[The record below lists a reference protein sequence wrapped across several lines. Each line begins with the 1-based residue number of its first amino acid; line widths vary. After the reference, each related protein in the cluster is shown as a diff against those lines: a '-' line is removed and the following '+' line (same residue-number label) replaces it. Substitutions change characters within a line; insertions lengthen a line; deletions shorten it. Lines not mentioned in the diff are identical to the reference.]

1 MLSTDAANDLNV
13 PQATTSLLYT
23 GCVYQGAIATS
34 VAMRVYPDGV
44 TYQRSERFRLRAHVL
59 SPPNHRSRRV
69 LWLAL
74 LGLSGTHFWK
84 QLRVMTEQMLIVF
97 GVLVGAVWLF
107 GWGRPRADI
116 VALLVVLALM
126 LTRVLTPQES
136 LAGFGDPTVILIA
149 ALFIVGQALV
159 NTGIAHR
166 LGEIVLKAGGR
177 NETRLIVLIMLLAGG
192 VGAFMSSS
200 AIVAMFIPVVLTIA
214 NKTGLNRKRLLM
226 PLSIAALTSG
236 MMTLIASSP
245 NMIIDH
251 TLRARGLAPFGFFSW
266 TPFGLAV
273 LATGILFML
282 AGRRLLSQQL
292 TNESAT
298 DNIAPRTFDLVGSY
312 GLAGRFHRLRVP
324 TDSPLIER
332 AVAQIQPLYDR
343 IGSSL
348 IGLEKH
354 SHGMT
359 QFPPALP
366 ETVCETNDSVFVV
379 AGNDQLQQ
387 LIETQKLVELP
398 RLDERQHDE
407 ALQEVGAAEIMLTPE
422 STLIGKSLAELD
434 FRSRY
439 GVTVLAIR
447 HRGEPL
453 TTDFA
458 GRALDFGDTLLV
470 VGGWGSIQRL
480 RKDDRE
486 NFVMLTLPAEYDEL
500 LPARR
505 RARVAVGIL
514 VAMAVVMAFQLL
526 PNSATALLAALT
538 MVASGCVRL
547 DDVYRIISWK
557 TLVLIAGMLPLATAL
572 TKTGATALM
581 ANGLITTLGSLGPF
595 AMLAA
600 LFLVTALVGLFIS
613 NSATAV
619 LIAPVAIEAA
629 QALHIS
635 PHAFA
640 MTVAIACCAA
650 YVTPV
655 SSPVNMLVVEPAG
668 YSFQDFAKVG
678 LPLLLLTMLVTVA
691 VVAAIYP
698 LQGI

>member
-1 MLSTDAANDLNV
+1 MLD
-13 PQATTSLLYT
+13 Q
-23 GCVYQGAIATS
+23 I
-34 VAMRVYPDGV
+34 
-44 TYQRSERFRLRAHVL
+44 
-59 SPPNHRSRRV
+59 
-69 LWLAL
+69 
-74 LGLSGTHFWK
+74 
-84 QLRVMTEQMLIVF
+84 LIVF
-97 GVLVGAVWLF
+97 GVLAGAVGLF
-107 GWGRPRADI
+107 AWGRPRADI
-116 VALLVVLALM
+116 VAILVVLALM

-136 LAGFGDPTVILIA
+136 LAGFGDPVVILIA
-149 ALFIVGQALV
+149 ALFIVGQALAD
-159 NTGIAHR
+159 TGIAHR

-177 NETRLIVLIMLLAGG
+177 NESRLIVLIMLLAGG
-192 VGAFMSSS
+192 IGAFMSSS

-226 PLSIAALTSG
+226 PLSIATLTSG

-251 TLRARGLAPFGFFSW
+251 TLRARGLASFGFFSW
-266 TPFGLAV
+266 TPFGLVV
-273 LATGILFML
+273 LITGISFMLL

-292 TNESAT
+292 AAEDAT
-298 DNIAPRTFDLVGSY
+298 DTSAPRTSDLVGSY
-312 GLAGRFHRLRVP
+312 GLADRFHRLRVP
-324 TDSPLIER
+324 GGSPLIDR
-332 AVAQIQPLYDR
+332 AVAQLQPLYDR
-343 IGSSL
+343 FGAIL
-348 IGLEKH
+348 VGLEKH
-354 SHGMT
+354 PHGTT
-359 QFPPALP
+359 QFLPALP

-379 AGNDQLQQ
+379 AGKDQVQQ
-387 LIETQKLVELP
+387 LIEAQKLAELP
-398 RLDERQHDE
+398 RLDELQHGE
-407 ALQEVGAAEIMLTPE
+407 VLQEIGTAEIMLTPE
-422 STLIGKSLAELD
+422 STLIGKSLTELD
-434 FRSRY
+434 FRSRHR
-439 GVTVLAIR
+439 VTVLAIR
-447 HRGEPL
+447 HRGEVL
-453 TTDFA
+453 TTDFV

-470 VGGWGSIQRL
+470 TGGWANILRL
-480 RKDDRE
+480 GKHERE

-500 LPARR
+500 RPAHR
-505 RARVAVGIL
+505 RAPVAVSIL

-526 PNSATALLAALT
+526 PNSATALLAALA
-538 MVASGCVRL
+538 MVACGCVRL
-547 DDVYRIISWK
+547 DDVYRVISWK

-572 TKTGATALM
+572 TKTGVTALM
-581 ANGLITTLGSLGPF
+581 ANGLITALGSLGPS

-668 YSFQDFAKVG
+668 YSFQDFVKVG

-691 VVAAIYP
+691 VVAASYP
-698 LQGI
+698 LQGIQ

>member
-1 MLSTDAANDLNV
+1 MTD
-13 PQATTSLLYT
+13 
-23 GCVYQGAIATS
+23 
-34 VAMRVYPDGV
+34 
-44 TYQRSERFRLRAHVL
+44 
-59 SPPNHRSRRV
+59 
-69 LWLAL
+69 
-74 LGLSGTHFWK
+74 
-84 QLRVMTEQMLIVF
+84 QMLIVF
-97 GVLVGAVWLF
+97 GVLIGAVGLF
-107 GWGRPRADI
+107 AWGRLRADI
-116 VALLVVLALM
+116 VAILVVLSLM

-136 LAGFGDPTVILIA
+136 LAGFGDPVVILIA
-149 ALFIVGQALV
+149 AIFIVGQALV
-159 NTGIAHR
+159 NTGVAHR
-166 LGEIVLKAGGR
+166 LGEVVLKAGGR
-177 NETRLIVLIMLLAGG
+177 NETLLMVLIMLLAGG
-192 VGAFMSSS
+192 IGAFMSSS

-226 PLSIAALTSG
+226 SLSIAALTSG

-251 TLRARGLAPFGFFSW
+251 TLRARGFAPFGFFSW
-266 TPFGLAV
+266 TPFGLVV
-273 LATGILFML
+273 LATGISFMLL

-292 TNESAT
+292 ADEDAADTT
-298 DNIAPRTFDLVGSY
+298 APRANDLVGSY
-312 GLAGRFHRLRVP
+312 GLADRFHRLRVP
-324 TDSPLIER
+324 AGSPLIDR
-332 AVAQIQPLYDR
+332 AVAQIQPLCDR
-343 IGSSL
+343 FGAFL
-348 IGLEKH
+348 VGLEKH
-354 SHGMT
+354 PRGTT
-359 QFPPALP
+359 QFLPALP
-366 ETVCETNDSVFVV
+366 ENVCEANDSVFVV
-379 AGNDQLQQ
+379 AGNDQVQQ

-398 RLDERQHDE
+398 RLDERQRDE

-422 STLIGKSLAELD
+422 STLVGKSLTELD

-439 GVTVLAIR
+439 RVTVLAIR
-447 HRGEPL
+447 HRGESL
-453 TTDFA
+453 RSDFV

-470 VGGWGSIQRL
+470 AGGWANILRL
-480 RKDDRE
+480 GRDNRE
-486 NFVMLTLPAEYDEL
+486 HFVILTLPVEYDEL
-500 LPARR
+500 RPARR
-505 RARVAVGIL
+505 RAPVAVGIL

-526 PNSATALLAALT
+526 PNSATALIAALT

-572 TKTGATALM
+572 MKTGGTALM
-581 ANGLITTLGSLGPF
+581 ANGLITALGSLGPF

-640 MTVAIACCAA
+640 MTVAISCCAA

-668 YSFQDFAKVG
+668 YSFQDFVKVG
-678 LPLLLLTMLVTVA
+678 LPLLLLTMLVTIA
-691 VVAAIYP
+691 LVAAIYP
-698 LQGI
+698 LQGN